1 MAGMIDGLGLAPDA
15 LAETRRSLDEVGNL
29 SSASVLFLLDD
40 YRRRVRPPAGSYAV
54 LLAMG
59 PAFSAEA
66 VLLQW

>member
-1 MAGMIDGLGLAPDA
+1 MSEGLGLPPEA
-15 LAETRRSLDEVGNL
+15 LAETRRSLAEVGNL

-40 YRRRVRPPAGSYAV
+40 FRKRVCPPPGSHAV